1 MSVDDLKALEG
12 RISYAQVWEDPAVL
26 SAALRI
32 QPDDDVLSVCSAGDN
47 AFALAIDGARSV
59 TCIDLSRPQLAL
71 AELKLR
77 AAQTMPL
84 SGLQS
89 MLGFDIGGNR
99 VSLYRRRVRDHLSPD
114 TRAWWDAHE
123 PIIRAGIVHQGR
135 YERYLATFQQ
145 RILPLIHRRRTI
157 HGLLDLDD
165 PAEQRAYF
173 ERHWNTRRWRGLF
186 KLFFSQAVMSRR
198 GRSKEQFAHVQGP
211 VSAAFLKRAE
221 HVLCNIP
228 AHSNY
233 FLHWYLTGRFPHLE
247 TAHPY
252 LSSAGHA
259 LLAERADRFR
269 FVVADVETFLR
280 DCEPGSFSAF
290 NYSNI
295 FEYLDADTHRRIL
308 ELTVRAARPGARIC
322 YWNLL
327 VPRWRPDDLA
337 DRIDRDEPLAAR
349 LHAGDRSFVYGAVQ
363 VETIR

>member
-77 AAQTMPL
+77 AAQKMPL
-84 SGLQS
+84 PGLQS

-99 VSLYRRRVRDHLSPD
+99 VSLY
-114 TRAWWDAHE
+114 
-123 PIIRAGIVHQGR
+123 
-135 YERYLATFQQ
+135 
-145 RILPLIHRRRTI
+145 RRRTI

-247 TAHPY
+247 AAHPY

-259 LLAERADRFR
+259 VLAECADRFR
-269 FVVADVETFLR
+269 FVAADVETFLR

-327 VPRWRPDDLA
+327 VPRWRPDELA
-337 DRIDRDEPLAAR
+337 DRIDRDEALAAR
-349 LHAGDRSFVYGAVQ
+349 LHAGDRSFVYGAVH
-363 VETIR
+363 VETVR